1 MRPAELV
8 SSHSGGLY
16 KTPDETN
23 GQPVGI
29 PSAAVEWEYPQDA
42 HDNGEY
48 AKRDHETKSQP
59 PSERPSWGK
68 SLHGNPSSSRD
79 LHATR
84 TYVAARAP
92 LVDDGLPRV
101 RVDPLCGVW
110 FPPTLPTGHVPPQRE
125 DQHTHDDDGESPDH
139 NQEHDCTSWVVIPTL
154 PVRTQFR
161 IFAPWEC

>member
-68 SLHGNPSSSRD
+68 NLHGNLSSSLD
-79 LHATR
+79 LHTTR
-84 TYVAARAP
+84 RYVAARAP
-92 LVDDGLPRV
+92 CQSKTASPAYASTRCAASGSRLLYRPVMYRRSVKISTPTTTTARV
-101 RVDPLCGVW
+101 RITIKSMTA
-110 FPPTLPTGHVPPQRE
+110 PPG
-125 DQHTHDDDGESPDH
+125 
-139 NQEHDCTSWVVIPTL
+139 W
-154 PVRTQFR
+154 
-161 IFAPWEC
+161 

>member
-16 KTPDETN
+16 KAPDETN
-23 GQPVGI
+23 GQSVSREFLEP
-29 PSAAVEWEYPQDA
+29 AECEAKRHLRA
-42 HDNGEY
+42 HDNGDCT
-48 AKRDHETKSQP
+48 KRHHDQDREPNSQP

-92 LVDDGLPRV
+92 LVDHGLPRV
-101 RVDPLCGVW
+101 RAGPLCGVW
-110 FPPTLPTGHVPPQRE
+110 FRTTL
-125 DQHTHDDDGESPDH
+125 
-139 NQEHDCTSWVVIPTL
+139 
-154 PVRTQFR
+154 R
-161 IFAPWEC
+161 IVSGSACW